1 VITTTNTLPGTVWE
15 PGDERDVIARAQA
28 GDHDAFRLLVE
39 RYAAVGSRTA
49 RVLLTNPVDAEDASQ
64 EAWLDAWRA
73 LPRFD
78 LERPFRPW
86 LLTIVANRC
95 RMKARRHN
103 PEVALSDGM
112 TDERAVQVEAGTEY
126 DGELQEAL
134 DSLEPGQRQVLAL
147 RFYAD
152 LQLEEIAEAIDMPL
166 GTVKSRL
173 YRGLERLRERLQG
186 AGPESRPG
194 VE

>member
-1 VITTTNTLPGTVWE
+1 LLGTNEE
-15 PGDERDVIARAQA
+15 PGDESDIIARAQA
-28 GDHDAFRLLVE
+28 GDREAFRLLVE

-49 RVLLTNPVDAEDASQ
+49 RVLLANSSDAEDASQ

-73 LPRFD
+73 LPRF
-78 LERPFRPW
+78 EVGRPFRPW
-86 LLTIVANRC
+86 LVTLVANRC

-103 PEVALSDGM
+103 PEVTFDDGM
-112 TDERAVQVEAGTEY
+112 ASQRGVEVESSTEY

-134 DSLEPGQRQVLAL
+134 DSLERGQRQVLAL

-152 LQLEEIAEAIDMPL
+152 LQLEEIAEAMDVPL

-173 YRGLERLRERLQG
+173 HRALERLRERLQNV
-186 AGPESRPG
+186 ERDTRQG

>member
-1 VITTTNTLPGTVWE
+1 MDEEVIS
-15 PGDERDVIARAQA
+15 RAQA
-28 GDHDAFRLLVE
+28 GDRDAFRLLVE
-39 RYAAVGSRTA
+39 QYAALGSRTA
-49 RVLLTNPVDAEDASQ
+49 RVLLSNPSDAEDASQ

-73 LPRFD
+73 LPLFQAG
-78 LERPFRPW
+78 RPFRPW
-86 LLTIVANRC
+86 LLTLVANRC
-95 RMKARRHN
+95 RMKARRQR
-103 PEVALSDGM
+103 PEVAFDEGM
-112 TDERAVQVEAGTEY
+112 ADERVAEGEASNDY

-152 LQLEEIAEAIDMPL
+152 LQLEEIAEAMDVPL

-173 YRGLERLRERLQG
+173 HRGLERLRERFEKVGQDT
-186 AGPESRPG
+186 RPG